1 MKWTV
6 LGAFVGLALG
16 MLSLANQAQRSHF
29 GAPEDGVTW
38 VDSDAG
44 VEAARVDPRGPAA
57 RVGVRPGDVLLS
69 IGGRP
74 MAEALDVPEALA
86 AVGVWNRVEY
96 VFSRGEAELAG
107 GVIVAKSGRQP
118 AVRWFLTALGWI
130 YGLIGFTVYWRK
142 SGGQA
147 ARFYAFCLASFA
159 LYSLSFSG
167 ALDALDRLTYW
178 LDVWALLLAPAIFL
192 DFCLRFPHGRKRLA
206 WAAKAAYGAA
216 VCIGAGH
223 HLTAAGW
230 LVTDGSAAEEL
241 FVFDSLPLLLLGLN
255 FAGGAAA
262 VRFGAQA
269 GEAWPLRQQR
279 RWLAYGALGAALPF
293 CAVYATPFA
302 LGYEPGPN
310 AALAVFSLALLPLA
324 CAFALVKYRLMDVEL
339 LARRSGAYAL
349 AAAALTIVVYL
360 GGLLTGRLFVETGS
374 PSLAPVAWPA
384 LLVAAALLFQPLR
397 KRIERALDRRFY
409 RERYDYRRTL
419 TEFAAELTRAADPG
433 AMAEAVCARLTQTLD
448 AARLAVFVADSG
460 EERGAGRFRLAQQH
474 GIEGLPTGASANLGL
489 LEGFS
494 QRASGT
500 VFFEAPQSPSGQ
512 AGKLRELLAAL
523 DCHYFVP
530 CRARGRTAAWL
541 ALGRTNAGRY
551 PSSGDAALVEAAAG
565 YFAIAL
571 ENARLY
577 RSLERKAEQ
586 YQQLKD
592 YNENIVESLA
602 AGILAVDL
610 DDRVESWN
618 TQLELVFGISR
629 PQAAGR
635 KIEELLPP
643 ALIAEFEKCRGET
656 GIRNIYKFRLRAGD
670 FPAEFRPSGASAEQ
684 ERLVNIA
691 VAPLVAKDFEPIGRL
706 VIFDDVT
713 ERVELEEQ
721 AAQAD
726 KLSSV
731 GLLAAGVA
739 HEVNTPLAVISSYA
753 QMLAKRIERDSSEG
767 EMLGKITAQTFRAG
781 EIVQSLLNFSRTSG
795 SETAPTDV
803 NRVIEDVLVL
813 VAPQLR
819 EAGVRVER
827 RLDAAVPV
835 EGNAGKLQQVF
846 LNLFLNARDAMPQG
860 GALAVETAERAGG
873 GSVEIRIGDTGVGI
887 PEAAQGR
894 IFDPFFTTKGPRR
907 GTGLGLAVTYGI
919 VQEHSGVISASSAP
933 GRGTT
938 FTIALPAA
946 ERPVHV

>member
-6 LGAFVGLALG
+6 PGAFVGLALG

-29 GAPEDGVTW
+29 GAPDDGVVW
-38 VDSDAG
+38 VDADAG
-44 VEAARVDPRGPAA
+44 VEAARVDPQGPAA

-69 IGGRP
+69 IGGRA
-74 MAEALDVPEALA
+74 MDEALDATRALA

-96 VFSRGEAELAG
+96 VFSRGGAELAG
-107 GVIVAKSGRQP
+107 SVIVGESSGQP
-118 AVRWFLTALGWI
+118 AVRYFLTALGWI
-130 YGLIGFTVYWRK
+130 YGLIGFAVYWRK
-142 SGGQA
+142 GGKQA

-167 ALDALDRLTYW
+167 ALDGLDRLVYW

-192 DFCLRFPHGRKRLA
+192 DFCLRFPHDERRPA
-206 WAAKAAYGAA
+206 RAAKLSYGLAAS
-216 VCIGAGH
+216 IGVGH
-223 HLTAAGW
+223 HLTASGW
-230 LVTDGSAAEEL
+230 LVADGSAAEEL
-241 FVFDSLPLLLLGLN
+241 FVFDSLPLILMGLN
-255 FAGGAAA
+255 FVAGAVAVWRGARA
-262 VRFGAQA
+262 
-269 GEAWPLRQQR
+269 EEELPLRQQR

-293 CAVYATPFA
+293 CAFYAAPFV
-302 LGYEPGPN
+302 LGYDPGPN
-310 AALAVFSLALLPLA
+310 AAFAVFSLALLPLA
-324 CAFALVKYRLMDVEL
+324 AAFALVKYRLMDVEL
-339 LARRSGAYAL
+339 FARRSSAYGL
-349 AAAALTIVVYL
+349 AAAVLMTAFYTGSLL
-360 GGLLTGRLFVETGS
+360 AGGLFETG
-374 PSLAPVAWPA
+374 PRALAPVAW
-384 LLVAAALLFQPLR
+384 LVSLVAAAVLFHPLR
-397 KRIERALDRRFY
+397 NRIQQALDRRFY

-419 TEFAAELTRAADPG
+419 TDFAAELTRASDLQEMVA
-433 AMAEAVCARLTQTLD
+433 AVCGRLTQTLD
-448 AARLAVFVADSG
+448 VERLAVFVADADA
-460 EERGAGRFRLAQQH
+460 ERSAGLFRLLRQH
-474 GIEGLPTGASANLGL
+474 GLESFPTGGLARLSL
-489 LEGFS
+489 LEGLS
-494 QRASGT
+494 EKASGT
-500 VFFEAPQSPSGQ
+500 VFFESPKARSERSDG
-512 AGKLRELLAAL
+512 LRELLAAL
-523 DCHYFVP
+523 DCNYFVP
-530 CRARGRTAAWL
+530 CRARGRTTAWL

-551 PSSGDAALVEAAAG
+551 LSGDDAALVETAAG

-592 YNENIVESLA
+592 YNENIVESLSV
-602 AGILAVDL
+602 GILAANL

-635 KIEELLPP
+635 KLEELLPP

-656 GIRNIYKFRLRAGD
+656 GIRNVYKFRLRAGD
-670 FPAEFRPSGASAEQ
+670 FPAEFRPSDASVER

-691 VAPLVAKDFEPIGRL
+691 IAPLVAKDFQPIGRL

-721 AAQAD
+721 VAQAD
-726 KLSSV
+726 KLSSI

-753 QMLAKRIERDSSEG
+753 QMLAKRIEQDSSEA

-781 EIVQSLLNFSRTSG
+781 EIVHSLLNFSRTAG
-795 SETAPTDV
+795 SETAPTNV
-803 NRVIEDVLVL
+803 NRVLEDMLVL

-819 EAGVRVER
+819 KAGVRVEK
-827 RLDAAVPV
+827 RLAAAIPV
-835 EGNAGKLQQVF
+835 QANAGKLQQVF
-846 LNLFLNARDAMPQG
+846 LNLFLNARDAMPHG
-860 GALAVETAERAGG
+860 GTLAVETRESGG
-873 GSVEIRIGDTGVGI
+873 GHGVEIRIADTGVGI
-887 PEAAQGR
+887 SEAAQRR
-894 IFDPFFTTKGPRR
+894 IFDPFFTTKGPQR

-919 VQEHSGVISASSAP
+919 VQEHSGVIGVDSAP

-946 ERPVHV
+946 EQAVHA